1 MSGQSLSELI
11 FLLCYIYLV
20 MNKKSMMSLINQF
33 YSGKL
38 INRDDF
44 NLLDV

>member
-1 MSGQSLSELI
+1 MSGQSLNELI
-11 FLLCYIYLV
+11 FLLCYIYII
-20 MNKKSMMSLINQF
+20 MNKKSMMSQTNQF

-38 INRDDF
+38 TNRDDF